1 MATTKSPS
9 LAAAGRPRSL
19 AGIAASVSDTL
30 ATPAAP
36 ASKKPKAVKVALAR
50 IPARVFYGNAMSTML
65 SSMASQAEGKPFHS
79 NPYHAKHSRF
89 IMGYPLPSWQRKL
102 EWPDELCIR
111 FIESVYAGVYLGLYI
126 YNESM
131 SRAPKLDGL
140 LIDGQ
145 QRLWA
150 IERYLAG
157 ELAVPGPDG
166 NSHLWTDLTDE
177 EKAHFYRIPF
187 GFQIVQI
194 HDEAELKRLYNLMN
208 FGGIAHRPEQRA

>member
-1 MATTKSPS
+1 
-9 LAAAGRPRSL
+9 
-19 AGIAASVSDTL
+19 
-30 ATPAAP
+30 
-36 ASKKPKAVKVALAR
+36 
-50 IPARVFYGNAMSTML
+50 
-65 SSMASQAEGKPFHS
+65 
-79 NPYHAKHSRF
+79 
-89 IMGYPLPSWQRKL
+89 MGYPLPSWQRKL
-102 EWPDELCIR
+102 EWSDELCIR

-131 SRAPKLDGL
+131 SRAPQLDGL

-145 QRLWA
+145 QRLSA
-150 IERYLAG
+150 IERYMAG

-166 NSHLWTDLTDE
+166 KAHRWPDLTDE